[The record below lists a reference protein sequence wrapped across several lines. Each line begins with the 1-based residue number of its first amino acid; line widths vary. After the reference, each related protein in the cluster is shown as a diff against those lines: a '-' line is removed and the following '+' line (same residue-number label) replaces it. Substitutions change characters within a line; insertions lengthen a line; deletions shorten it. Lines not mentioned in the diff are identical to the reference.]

1 MRPVGMIE
9 PVVRQMILCE
19 EAERDPENPNRINI
33 MGLMNVVIRPV
44 GETLPVLI
52 PQIAVYLLL
61 AGGRGPAT
69 VSLAGH
75 YADTDRM
82 IFETAGRTVNFGND
96 PLRAHGLIHRVRDV
110 RIVRT
115 GLYWIRF
122 RYNGRTIAEQLLE
135 VR

>member
-1 MRPVGMIE
+1 MRPFGMIE

-19 EAERDPENPNRINI
+19 DVERDPANPNRINI
-33 MGLMNVVIRPV
+33 MGLMNTVV
-44 GETLPVLI
+44 LPEGQPLPFVI
-52 PQIAVYLLL
+52 SQIAVYLLL

-75 YADTDRM
+75 YVDSEQM
-82 IFETAGRTVNFGND
+82 IFETAGRQVNFGND

-110 RIVRT
+110 RVVHT
-115 GLYWIRF
+115 GVYWIRF
-122 RYNGRTIAEQLLE
+122 RYNGRAIAEQLLE